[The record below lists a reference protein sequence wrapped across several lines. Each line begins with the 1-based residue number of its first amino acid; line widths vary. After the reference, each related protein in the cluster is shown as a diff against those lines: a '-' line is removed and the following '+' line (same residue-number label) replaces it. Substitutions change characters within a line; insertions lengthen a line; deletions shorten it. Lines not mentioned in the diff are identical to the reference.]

1 MKLILRNQWFRIAVG
16 FIIAQQVLIGLS
28 TYYIGSAGRA
38 VSAADQGKVLHSI
51 VLFFASVAMA
61 YLLGGTGQWLT
72 TRLANDSWR
81 KYAFGLLGKIGRD
94 PQLSSEKNK
103 VLTNIWICGEAL
115 STLESASSFLVDI
128 VAIYLNITF
137 TLLALFVVLG
147 PVIAGSIAVALVVS
161 FLILIFA
168 YRVIQRMANQ
178 IQDAKLDALVSLQRI
193 WDHLFFANRAIS
205 QLARRAAEDKTSGLF
220 QRSETY
226 KLLEQTISCLPVMIS
241 IPLLLV
247 AISHEIASKHILL
260 GALVAILPRSLQLFQ
275 NIHAANS
282 YAGQFILMKSKLAN
296 LENFEQRLEI
306 QNLLAQVSAQE
317 ITVSN
322 LSDASAVPVQAMLSR
337 MQEKP
342 LSMSG
347 RYLISGR
354 NGSGKSSL
362 LRILKAQVEDAV
374 LLGPNI
380 QLGHQDVAGST
391 GERQV
396 KMIDSLIEQ
405 GVTVLLLDE
414 WDANLDAAN
423 TEKLDRRLFELAGHL
438 LVVEVRHSR

>member
-1 MKLILRNQWFRIAVG
+1 
-16 FIIAQQVLIGLS
+16 
-28 TYYIGSAGRA
+28 
-38 VSAADQGKVLHSI
+38 
-51 VLFFASVAMA
+51 
-61 YLLGGTGQWLT
+61 
-72 TRLANDSWR
+72 
-81 KYAFGLLGKIGRD
+81 
-94 PQLSSEKNK
+94 
-103 VLTNIWICGEAL
+103 LTNIWICGEAL

-380 QLGHQDVAGST
+380 
-391 GERQV
+391 
-396 KMIDSLIEQ
+396 
-405 GVTVLLLDE
+405 
-414 WDANLDAAN
+414 
-423 TEKLDRRLFELAGHL
+423 
-438 LVVEVRHSR
+438 